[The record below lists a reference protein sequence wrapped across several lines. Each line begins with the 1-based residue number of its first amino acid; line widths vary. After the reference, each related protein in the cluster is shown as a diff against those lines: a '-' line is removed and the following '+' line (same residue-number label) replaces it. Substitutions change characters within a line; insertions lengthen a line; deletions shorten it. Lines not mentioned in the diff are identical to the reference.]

1 MQLCNN
7 KVLLIV
13 FFILNFNFKL
23 TLLTSDSPVLVRG
36 WRMRDVQK
44 DVQLLDMVS
53 MAYVGVQEHCPHS
66 LGFSYIYFVLTL

>member
-1 MQLCNN
+1 
-7 KVLLIV
+7 
-13 FFILNFNFKL
+13 
-23 TLLTSDSPVLVRG
+23 
-36 WRMRDVQK
+36 MRDVQK